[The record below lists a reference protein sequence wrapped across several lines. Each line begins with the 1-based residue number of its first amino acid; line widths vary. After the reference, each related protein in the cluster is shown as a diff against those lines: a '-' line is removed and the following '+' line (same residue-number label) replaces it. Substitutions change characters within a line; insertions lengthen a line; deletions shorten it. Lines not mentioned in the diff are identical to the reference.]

1 MYDVEALLAHGFAE
15 AQERIE
21 ASESRRKRVH
31 RDFLRRSALCE
42 ARTAPSQELRVVTA
56 LMLAPQRH
64 EDLMLAAAP
73 VGASVQ
79 MQDLHRLASLHNR
92 DGRRDAPLLE
102 KNLEC
107 NAPAMFK
114 GRVTSGVGAYHQSAG
129 RQTWE
134 KATRS
139 AEGQQSEPERDA
151 QSANPVRHPAA
162 ACCNIAAR
170 RAAPRSAVYSFR
182 MTRTGIASSTVRK
195 RPLFAKAFRN
205 RTVLSFGRIF
215 GGIPPPM

>member
-1 MYDVEALLAHGFAE
+1 M
-15 AQERIE
+15 
-21 ASESRRKRVH
+21 
-31 RDFLRRSALCE
+31 
-42 ARTAPSQELRVVTA
+42 TA

-73 VGASVQ
+73 VGASIQ

-92 DGRRDAPLLE
+92 DGTRDAPLLE

-114 GRVTSGVGAYHQSAG
+114 GRVTSGVGAYHTGHRSPSGGVECARWNAIVLCRIERGTHAIKIQSAG
-129 RQTWE
+129 KQTWE